1 MATSSSAAIPYPIKT
16 VVVLVQENRSFDHM
30 LGWLKTIN
38 PEINGV
44 TGSESNP
51 ISTSDPN
58 SSLVFYGDNAAYIV
72 DDPGHS
78 IQAIYEQ
85 VFGTP
90 WTEANN
96 NTLPVKMNGFA
107 QNAEGIKQGMSETVM
122 SGFKPDSVP
131 VFKELAANFA
141 VCDRWFASIPSSTQ
155 SNRLYL
161 HSATSHGASS
171 NDSKLLAAGYPQ
183 KTIFESMDE
192 AGFDFGIYF
201 HQVPTTFFYKN
212 LRKLKYISKFH
223 QFDLE
228 FKRHCKEG
236 KLPNYV
242 VIEPRYYD
250 ILSTEANDDHPTHDV
265 AEGQR
270 FIKQVY
276 EALRSSP
283 QWNEML
289 FLITYD
295 EHGGFY
301 DHVPTPTGVPSP
313 DGIVG
318 PPPYLFNFD
327 RLGVR
332 VPTLFISPWIEPG
345 TVIHGP
351 SGPEA
356 TSEFEHSSIAATVK
370 KLFNLKAFLT
380 KRDAWA
386 GTFEIAL
393 NRTTPREDC
402 PVTLTE
408 PVKMRTRGLAV
419 EEEEDADI
427 SEFQG
432 ELVQMA
438 AVINGDHTKPDLY
451 PHKIVE
457 GMKVS
462 QAAKYVE
469 DAFLQFQQACVE
481 ARENGA
487 DESQIILLQQSN
499 TTATTDTSPK
509 SFFNKLFSCLIC
521 DN

>member
-1 MATSSSAAIPYPIKT
+1 MAAGSSSAAPYPIKT

-38 PEINGV
+38 PEIDGV

-51 ISTSDPN
+51 ISTSDAN
-58 SSLVFYGDNAAYIV
+58 SSLVFYGDNAAYVV

-90 WTEANN
+90 WTEAALSSGNSI
-96 NTLPVKMNGFA
+96 PVKMNGFA
-107 QNAEGIKQGMSETVM
+107 QNGEGIKQGMSETVM
-122 SGFKPDSVP
+122 NGFKPDSVP

-155 SNRLYL
+155 CNRLYL
-161 HSATSHGASS
+161 HSATSHGATS
-171 NDSKLLAAGYPQ
+171 NETKLLAKGYPQ

-192 AGFDFGIYF
+192 AGFSFGIYF
-201 HQVPTTFFYKN
+201 HQVPTTFFYSN

-223 QFDLE
+223 QYDLE
-228 FKRHCKEG
+228 FKKHCEEG

-242 VIEPRYYD
+242 VIEPRYYNLGS
-250 ILSTEANDDHPTHDV
+250 IEANDDHPTHDI

-270 FIKQVY
+270 FTKQVY
-276 EALRSSP
+276 ESLRKSP
-283 QWNEML
+283 QWNEIL

-301 DHVPTPTGVPSP
+301 DHVPTPNTGVPNP

-332 VPTLFISPWIEPG
+332 VPTLFISPWINPG

-351 SGPEA
+351 EGPEE

-370 KLFNLKAFLT
+370 KLFNLKDFLT

-408 PVKMRTRGLAV
+408 PVKMRTRGI
-419 EEEEDADI
+419 EEEEEATV

-438 AVINGDHTKPDLY
+438 AVMNGDHTKDIY
-451 PHKIVE
+451 PHKLVE

-462 QAAKYVE
+462 EAAKYVE
-469 DAFLQFQQACVE
+469 DAFQQFRQACE
-481 ARENGA
+481 IARENGV
-487 DESQIILLQQSN
+487 DESQIILLQSN
-499 TTATTDTSPK
+499 TTATPK